1 MEIVEL
7 SQNDDIVGIV
17 RKCNA
22 NFKQIAWSEV
32 QEKKRNR
39 TDASDMA
46 DAIIAMRNDLD
57 DFGESIPSQIAAQ
70 IASMD
75 IAGQIATEVAA
86 QIASMDIAGQ
96 IATEV
101 AAQIAS
107 IAPPVGS
114 YMIMPTDPS
123 SEYPGT
129 TWTRSGTIS
138 PSGGSSV
145 QLWRRTA

>member
-86 QIASMDIAGQ
+86 QIAS
-96 IATEV
+96 
-101 AAQIAS
+101 

>member
-7 SQNDDIVGIV
+7 SQNDDIIGIV

-46 DAIIAMRNDLD
+46 DAIVAMRNDLD
-57 DFGESIPSQIAAQ
+57 AFGESIPSQISDQIASMDIAGQIAAQ

-75 IAGQIATEVAA
+75 IAGQIAAEVAA
-86 QIASMDIAGQ
+86 QIS
-96 IATEV
+96 
-101 AAQIAS
+101 S

-114 YMIMPTDPS
+114 YMMMPTNPS

-129 TWTRSGTIS
+129 TWTGSGTIS